1 MAGNGHDHWGAYEPM
16 TFDTDGQ
23 ELVDA
28 REVAERLGLK
38 SARTVLDLRVHRL
51 GFPAPVG
58 RQGRALLWSWAQ
70 VEMWDARGPEHRS
83 PVANYDGSST
93 R

>member
-1 MAGNGHDHWGAYEPM
+1 MRRETEHGSTNSM
-16 TFDTDGQ
+16 TLDTEGE

-38 SARTVLDLRVHRL
+38 NARTVLDLRVHRL

-58 RQGRALLWSWAQ
+58 RQGRALLWSWSQ
-70 VEMWDARGPEHRS
+70 VEMWGTTASEALPPSFGAKLTLR
-83 PVANYDGSST
+83 
-93 R
+93 

>member
-1 MAGNGHDHWGAYEPM
+1 MM
-16 TFDTDGQ
+16 LDTEGE

-28 REVAERLGLK
+28 VEVAARLGLK

-58 RQGRALLWSWAQ
+58 RQGRALLWSWSQ
-70 VEMWDARGPEHRS
+70 VEMWGTTASEALPPS
-83 PVANYDGSST
+83 FGSKLT
-93 R
+93 LR

>member
-1 MAGNGHDHWGAYEPM
+1 MVM
-16 TFDTDGQ
+16 DTDGE

-28 REVAERLGLK
+28 AEVAVRLGLK

-58 RQGRALLWSWAQ
+58 RQGRALLWSWSQ
-70 VEMWDARGPEHRS
+70 VDRW
-83 PVANYDGSST
+83 GSNASQALPPSFGSKLT
-93 R
+93 LR

>member
-1 MAGNGHDHWGAYEPM
+1 M
-16 TFDTDGQ
+16 TLDTDGE
-23 ELVDA
+23 ELIDA

-38 SARTVLDLRVHRL
+38 NARTVLDLRVHRL

-70 VEMWDARGPEHRS
+70 VEMWGTTASDALP
-83 PVANYDGSST
+83 ASSFT
-93 R
+93 RKLTLQ

>member
-1 MAGNGHDHWGAYEPM
+1 M
-16 TFDTDGQ
+16 TTFETDGQ

-28 REVAERLGLK
+28 REVAARLGLK
-38 SARTVLDLRVHRL
+38 NARTVLDLRVHRL
-51 GFPAPVG
+51 GFPAPVA

-70 VEMWDARGPEHRS
+70 VELWDARAPHS
-83 PVANYDGSST
+83 PRYDGLAADGRAT

>member
-1 MAGNGHDHWGAYEPM
+1 M
-16 TFDTDGQ
+16 TFDTTFDTTFETGGH

-28 REVAERLGLK
+28 REVAARLGLK

-51 GFPAPVG
+51 GFPAPVA

-70 VEMWDARGPEHRS
+70 VELWDARAS
-83 PVANYDGSST
+83 AAGSST